1 MPDPTH
7 TQDAPRSAVLL
18 VHAGAPSG
26 GLTALGKALAQVL
39 PERWRVVVAM
49 LDGHPDIGSAVADLA
64 ERGAREL
71 VVIPAQ
77 PHFAAVTTGRALRAL
92 YGALRDVATPLELAT
107 HPSWHDDAGFVSAL
121 ARLVAD
127 FTSAR
132 DLSPDRAF
140 LCFVAPAP
148 PETSAGPSDPY
159 RAQLR
164 RSAELVADRVGW
176 PRSRM
181 SVSFTA
187 PHRPSADGAPVV
199 VCPLS
204 SVVETG
210 DPVPGVHVCPPPHTF
225 PPFLAALKRLVL
237 KGARP
242 VPPGKKPPEPLLRT
256 AGTGER
262 DVRPHVATR
271 LVMAGASVPG
281 TLGPGEGPPL
291 RHSDPRV
298 FARVRKSHQEVG
310 AFLDWMR
317 EATPAREAFLWNTCQ
332 RTELYA
338 WLPEPWDGAERAAL
352 MARIRRELFG
362 SEPEGLEV
370 LALEEGE
377 ARHHLL
383 RTACGLN
390 SDLPGDR
397 DVASQLQ
404 TALRRA
410 QGAGTAAGLALE
422 LVEDAVAVAADVNEH
437 TSFGRFGT
445 GYCAA
450 ALRRICEADG
460 LQAAHLR
467 HVTIGGS
474 TTSRSVLVAL
484 REDHDVPPGQLTA
497 IYRDHHGQMK
507 QLRSAV
513 GGGRRLRVHAYHDE
527 RVVRAVA
534 DADVVYFGIDQ
545 PEAVL
550 DPIALAG
557 LRDFRARPLTLVDFN
572 SFGSLAGP
580 PPEGVRIWPA
590 RELEDAVAAHAAI
603 TATQA
608 GFAGAV
614 REAEAWI
621 SRHVAWAGTSPC

>member
-1 MPDPTH
+1 
-7 TQDAPRSAVLL
+7 VLL
-18 VHAGAPSG
+18 VHTGAASE
-26 GLTALGKALAQVL
+26 GLTALGEALAQAL
-39 PERWRVVVAM
+39 PERWRVAVAM
-49 LDGHPDIGSAVADLA
+49 LDGHPDIGSAGADLVG
-64 ERGAREL
+64 RGAREL
-71 VVIPAQ
+71 VVVPAQ
-77 PHFAAVTTGRALRAL
+77 PHFAEATTGRALRAL

-107 HPSWHDDAGFVSAL
+107 HPSWGDDAGFVSAL

-132 DLSPDRAF
+132 ELSPDRAY
-140 LCFVAPAP
+140 LCLVAPAP
-148 PETSAGPSDPY
+148 PETPAGPADAY

-164 RSAELVADRVGW
+164 RTAELVADRVGW
-176 PRSRM
+176 PRSRT
-181 SVSFTA
+181 SVSFT
-187 PHRPSADGAPVV
+187 PPDRPSAGGAPVV

-204 SVVETG
+204 SVVATG

-242 VPPGKKPPEPLLRT
+242 VPPGRKPPEPLLGT
-256 AGTGER
+256 AGPGAA
-262 DVRPHVATR
+262 DVRSRVATR
-271 LVMAGASVPG
+271 LVMLGTSLPG
-281 TLGPGEGPPL
+281 TLGAGEGPAL
-291 RHSDPRV
+291 RHSDPRA
-298 FARVRKSHQEVG
+298 FARIRTSHQEVG
-310 AFLDWMR
+310 VFLDWMR
-317 EATPAREAFLWNTCQ
+317 EATPAREAFLWTTCQ

-338 WLPEPWDGAERAAL
+338 WLPEPWSGAERTAL

-362 SEPEGLEV
+362 SEREGLEV

-410 QGAGTAAGLALE
+410 QSAGTAAGLALD
-422 LVEDAVAVAADVNEH
+422 LVDEAVAVAADVNRH
-437 TSFGRFGT
+437 TSFGRFST
-445 GYCAA
+445 GFCAA
-450 ALRRICEADG
+450 ALGRVCEVDA
-460 LQAAHLR
+460 LRAAHLH

-497 IYRDHHGQMK
+497 VYRDHHGQMK

-527 RVVRAVA
+527 RVLRAVA

-550 DPIALAG
+550 DPFALAG

-572 SFGSLAGP
+572 SFGSLAGAS
-580 PPEGVRIWPA
+580 PEGVRTWPA

-603 TATQA
+603 TATRA

-621 SRHVAWAGTSPC
+621 SRHVAWVGSSPC

>member
-1 MPDPTH
+1 MGDATH
-7 TQDAPRSAVLL
+7 APDAPRSAVLL
-18 VHAGAPSG
+18 VHAGSPSE
-26 GLTALGKALAQVL
+26 GLAALGDALAQVL
-39 PERWRVVVAM
+39 PERWRVVVAS
-49 LDGHPDIGSAVADLA
+49 LDGRPDIGSAVADVVA
-64 ERGAREL
+64 GGAREL
-71 VVIPAQ
+71 VVVPAQ
-77 PHFAAVTTGRALRAL
+77 PHFAAATTGRALCAL
-92 YGALRDVATPLELAT
+92 YGALRDVATPLELST

-132 DLSPDRAF
+132 DLSPDRT
-140 LCFVAPAP
+140 LLRFVAPAP
-148 PETSAGPSDPY
+148 PEPPAGYADPY
-159 RAQLR
+159 RTQLR
-164 RSAELVADRVGW
+164 RTAELVADRVGW
-176 PRSRM
+176 PRDRM
-181 SVSFTA
+181 SVAFTA
-187 PHRPSADGAPVV
+187 PDSPSADGTTVV

-204 SVVETG
+204 SVVRVG
-210 DPVPGVHVCPPPHTF
+210 NPVPGVYVCPPPHTF

-242 VPPGKKPPEPLLRT
+242 VPPGKQPPDPLLRT
-256 AGTGER
+256 AGSRESDGH
-262 DVRPHVATR
+262 PHVATR
-271 LVMAGASVPG
+271 LIRLGASLPG
-281 TLGPGEGPPL
+281 ALGAGEGPVL
-291 RHSDPRV
+291 HQSDPRA
-298 FARVRKSHQEVG
+298 FARVRKSHQDVG

-317 EATPAREAFLWNTCQ
+317 EATPAREAFVWNTCQ

-338 WLPEPWDGAERAAL
+338 WLPEPWDEAERTAL
-352 MARIRRELFG
+352 LARIRRELFG
-362 SEPEGLEV
+362 GEPAGIEV
-370 LALEEGE
+370 AALEEGE

-410 QGAGTAAGLALE
+410 QGAGTAAGLALA
-422 LVEDAVAVAADVNEH
+422 LVEDAVAVAADVSAH
-437 TSFGRFGT
+437 TSFGRFAT

-450 ALRRICEADG
+450 ALGRICEVDA
-460 LQAAHLR
+460 LRAAHLR

-484 REDHDVPPGQLTA
+484 REDHDVPPAQLTA

-513 GGGRRLRVHAYHDE
+513 GGGLRLRVHAYHDE
-527 RVVRAVA
+527 RVLRAVS

-550 DPIALAG
+550 DPGVLEG

-572 SFGSLAGP
+572 SFGSLAAP

-590 RELEDAVAAHAAI
+590 RELDDAVAAHAAI
-603 TATQA
+603 TATRA
-608 GFAGAV
+608 GFAAAV

-621 SRHVAWAGTSPC
+621 SRHLAYVGTSPC